1 VRRAHRNIFARDI
14 QQIAGHQNDVRASAD
29 SQESFMLDL
38 LSILT
43 RAQPGD

>member
-1 VRRAHRNIFARDI
+1 LRRARRNIFSGKT
-14 QQIAGHQNDVRASAD
+14 AGHQNDVRASAE

-43 RAQPGD
+43 RAQPGE